1 MTRSARRALPNPPPE
16 DRDGSEQSVASED
29 GDVAAQRNADIE
41 ARIQRLQDL
50 IKVRNEQLRDIY
62 VLYKN
67 RANAGVLNKPE
78 DFEAAAIDRSTADPA
93 RLSPA
98 VGYLDSL
105 GEWHAE
111 TPPPTPP
118 EADIAD
124 DASLSDAKAISDES
138 VDEDQAMPEDQPAD
152 APAEV
157 VAEPQEP
164 SPVVPDPVKSLVTDY
179 PSSPTPEASER
190 AASNAP
196 SVHDD
201 VDAMDTREEEDDDKF
216 ETPEPDAPEETVKV
230 EEQDQVAASS
240 PPLAQSSPRVS
251 VPPVTR
257 SQSAAPTPAAAV
269 LPEAPP
275 ATPSVKQASPVPDPT
290 PAHSPTPTPDEA
302 EDASALTPSPSP
314 PPAPVKAAT
323 PEEPQAELE
332 PEPDEAVSASPVEEH
347 DAMDVEEAVQP
358 VESPQTD
365 NSTVTP
371 SAIEAPPPVRR
382 TPAYSAAAISALFA
396 PPPPKSPG
404 PLAADDPASPRRRLL
419 QPPPTQTDAMAV
431 DLDFDAAQQ
440 PGPPPPPS
448 VLVPESAFTRRLPI
462 PPLSSLPP
470 TFNHT
475 IKPTKLQRLREKAK
489 KEGTTAK
496 TPLPEFIP
504 LGLNRWA
511 ATVRANPVYKHVKK
525 STKILTTND
534 WRLAFEELMFIRAMD
549 KIDKL
554 KQENMWSFRQPKR
567 SKQPPSIKVHWDYLL
582 DEMAKM
588 DANRLPRGAQVEG
601 RAGA

>member
-1 MTRSARRALPNPPPE
+1 M
-16 DRDGSEQSVASED
+16 
-29 GDVAAQRNADIE
+29 
-41 ARIQRLQDL
+41 
-50 IKVRNEQLRDIY
+50 
-62 VLYKN
+62 LYKN

-98 VGYLDSL
+98 VGYMDSL

-118 EADIAD
+118 EADVDIAD
-124 DASLSDAKAISDES
+124 EASLSDAKAISDES
-138 VDEDQAMPEDQPAD
+138 VDEDEAMPEDQPAD
-152 APAEV
+152 APTDV
-157 VAEPQEP
+157 VAEPREP
-164 SPVVPDPVKSLVTDY
+164 SPPAAVVPDAVKSLVTDY
-179 PSSPTPEASER
+179 PSSPTPEALER
-190 AASNAP
+190 PASNAP

-201 VDAMDTREEEDDDKF
+201 VDAMDTREEEDEKF
-216 ETPEPDAPEETVKV
+216 ETPEPDAPEESVKV
-230 EEQDQVAASS
+230 EEIAASS
-240 PPLAQSSPRVS
+240 PPLAEHSPRVS

-257 SQSAAPTPAAAV
+257 SQSAAPTPAAA
-269 LPEAPP
+269 LSPEAPP
-275 ATPSVKQASPVPDPT
+275 ATPSVKQRSPVPDPT
-290 PAHSPTPTPDEA
+290 PALSPTPRPYEA

-332 PEPDEAVSASPVEEH
+332 PEPDEAVPASPVEEH

-358 VESPQTD
+358 QSPGTD

-419 QPPPTQTDAMAV
+419 QPPPTQADAMAV
-431 DLDFDAAQQ
+431 DLDFDAVQQ

-475 IKPTKLQRLREKAK
+475 VKPAKLQRG
-489 KEGTTAK
+489 EG
-496 TPLPEFIP
+496 
-504 LGLNRWA
+504 GQ
-511 ATVRANPVYKHVKK
+511 
-525 STKILTTND
+525 D
-534 WRLAFEELMFIRAMD
+534 WRRR
-549 KIDKL
+549 
-554 KQENMWSFRQPKR
+554 SFVYIA
-567 SKQPPSIKVHWDYLL
+567 SV
-582 DEMAKM
+582 
-588 DANRLPRGAQVEG
+588 NRLFARTRPSDLNELFERDCLTC
-601 RAGA
+601 RARRAHYDAPLRFPGS

>member
-1 MTRSARRALPNPPPE
+1 MTRSARRALPDPPPE
-16 DRDGSEQSVASED
+16 DRDGSEHSVASDD

-118 EADIAD
+118 EADVDVAD
-124 DASLSDAKAISDES
+124 EASLSDAKPVSDES
-138 VDEDQAMPEDQPAD
+138 VDEDQAMPEDEPAD
-152 APAEV
+152 AQAEV
-157 VAEPQEP
+157 VAESS
-164 SPVVPDPVKSLVTDY
+164 SPAAVVPDPVKSLVTDY
-179 PSSPTPEASER
+179 PSSPTPEAAER

-201 VDAMDTREEEDDDKF
+201 VDAMDTREEEEDEKF

-240 PPLAQSSPRVS
+240 PPLAEHSPRVS
-251 VPPVTR
+251 VPPATR
-257 SQSAAPTPAAAV
+257 SQSAAAAAV

-290 PAHSPTPTPDEA
+290 PALSPTPTPQEPDEA

-332 PEPDEAVSASPVEEH
+332 PEPDEAVPASPVEEH

-358 VESPQTD
+358 QSPGTD

-462 PPLSSLPP
+462 PPLSALPP

-489 KEGTTAK
+489 KEGICMTLIALVSAVVFDQIGDSTSFVAGRDLHLE
-496 TPLPEFIP
+496 T
-504 LGLNRWA
+504 GYTGHV
-511 ATVRANPVYKHVKK
+511 TVSR
-525 STKILTTND
+525 
-534 WRLAFEELMFIRAMD
+534 
-549 KIDKL
+549 
-554 KQENMWSFRQPKR
+554 
-567 SKQPPSIKVHWDYLL
+567 
-582 DEMAKM
+582 
-588 DANRLPRGAQVEG
+588 VEVSYVV
-601 RAGA
+601 RDR

>member
-1 MTRSARRALPNPPPE
+1 MTRSARRALPDPPPE
-16 DRDGSEQSVASED
+16 DRDGSEHSVASDD

-98 VGYLDSL
+98 VGYMDSL

-118 EADIAD
+118 EAVVDIAD
-124 DASLSDAKAISDES
+124 EASLSDAKAISDES
-138 VDEDQAMPEDQPAD
+138 LDEDQAMPEDEPAD

-157 VAEPQEP
+157 VAEP
-164 SPVVPDPVKSLVTDY
+164 SPPPAVVPDAVKSLVTDY
-179 PSSPTPEASER
+179 PSSPTPEALER
-190 AASNAP
+190 PASNAP
-196 SVHDD
+196 SVHDE
-201 VDAMDTREEEDDDKF
+201 MDTREEEEDEKF

-240 PPLAQSSPRVS
+240 PPLAEHSPRVS

-275 ATPSVKQASPVPDPT
+275 ATPSVKEASPVLDPT
-290 PAHSPTPTPDEA
+290 PALSPTPTPQEPDEP

-332 PEPDEAVSASPVEEH
+332 PEPDEAVPASPVEEH
-347 DAMDVEEAVQP
+347 DAMDVEDAVQP
-358 VESPQTD
+358 QSPE
-365 NSTVTP
+365 TVTP

-382 TPAYSAAAISALFA
+382 TPAYNAAAISALFA

-419 QPPPTQTDAMAV
+419 QPPPTQTDV
-431 DLDFDAAQQ
+431 DFDFDAAQQ
-440 PGPPPPPS
+440 PGPPSPPS

-475 IKPTKLQRLREKAK
+475 IKPTRRRRRARLRQASC
-489 KEGTTAK
+489 T
-496 TPLPEFIP
+496 
-504 LGLNRWA
+504 
-511 ATVRANPVYKHVKK
+511 
-525 STKILTTND
+525 
-534 WRLAFEELMFIRAMD
+534 
-549 KIDKL
+549 
-554 KQENMWSFRQPKR
+554 
-567 SKQPPSIKVHWDYLL
+567 
-582 DEMAKM
+582 
-588 DANRLPRGAQVEG
+588 
-601 RAGA
+601 

>member
-1 MTRSARRALPNPPPE
+1 MTRSARRALPDPPPE
-16 DRDGSEQSVASED
+16 DRDGSEQSVASDD

-118 EADIAD
+118 EADVDIAD
-124 DASLSDAKAISDES
+124 EASLSDAKAVSDES
-138 VDEDQAMPEDQPAD
+138 VDEEQAMPEDQPAD

-157 VAEPQEP
+157 VAEPREP
-164 SPVVPDPVKSLVTDY
+164 SPLAAVVPDPVKSLVTDY
-179 PSSPTPEASER
+179 PSSPTPEAAER

-201 VDAMDTREEEDDDKF
+201 VDAMDTREEEEDDKF

-230 EEQDQVAASS
+230 EEVAASS
-240 PPLAQSSPRVS
+240 PPLAESSPRVS

-257 SQSAAPTPAAAV
+257 SQSTAPTPAAAV

-275 ATPSVKQASPVPDPT
+275 ATPSVKEASPVPDPT
-290 PAHSPTPTPDEA
+290 PALSPTPTPQEPDEA
-302 EDASALTPSPSP
+302 EAASVLTPSPSP

-332 PEPDEAVSASPVEEH
+332 PEPAEAVPASPVEEH

-358 VESPQTD
+358 QSP
-365 NSTVTP
+365 
-371 SAIEAPPPVRR
+371 
-382 TPAYSAAAISALFA
+382 
-396 PPPPKSPG
+396 
-404 PLAADDPASPRRRLL
+404 
-419 QPPPTQTDAMAV
+419 
-431 DLDFDAAQQ
+431 
-440 PGPPPPPS
+440 
-448 VLVPESAFTRRLPI
+448 
-462 PPLSSLPP
+462 
-470 TFNHT
+470 
-475 IKPTKLQRLREKAK
+475 
-489 KEGTTAK
+489 
-496 TPLPEFIP
+496 
-504 LGLNRWA
+504 
-511 ATVRANPVYKHVKK
+511 
-525 STKILTTND
+525 
-534 WRLAFEELMFIRAMD
+534 
-549 KIDKL
+549 
-554 KQENMWSFRQPKR
+554 
-567 SKQPPSIKVHWDYLL
+567 
-582 DEMAKM
+582 
-588 DANRLPRGAQVEG
+588 
-601 RAGA
+601 